1 MTPISAAWF
10 EDRAEELKASN
21 AFCTQLPFARATPQA
36 AKILGKAAWAFPV
49 VGLVVAVVY
58 VLAHRLGL
66 PPWPAAALS
75 VTATLIVTGA
85 LHEDGLADAAD
96 GFGGGG
102 SR

>member
-10 EDRAEELKASN
+10 EDRAEELKASI

-49 VGLVVAVVY
+49 AGLVVGLVGAVVY

-66 PPWPAAALS
+66 PPGPAAGLG
-75 VTATLIVTGA
+75 VTGHLVCPGA
-85 LHEDGLADAAD
+85 PHEKCL
-96 GFGGGG
+96 
-102 SR
+102 SRAS